1 MKTDY
6 IEFTSPGIAEL
17 KERELPALRPS
28 EVLVE
33 TVVSTVSAGTERAN
47 LSGDPN
53 ISPNRNDIG
62 KPVHFPRSLGYSSAG
77 IVKEVGEGV
86 KSVKVGDP
94 VAVSWGKH
102 SRYQI
107 VAEKN
112 VYLLTTLMER
122 GLTFEDAAMA
132 LIVTFPMGAI
142 RKTHFEMGES
152 AMVVGLGILGML
164 AVQLL
169 RAGGAYPLIAVDP
182 VPEKREWALQWGA
195 DYAFDPTDPD
205 FEKKVREVT
214 GPGVRVAI
222 EVTGVDRALDTTLD
236 CMARYGRVALLG
248 CTRHSEFAIDYYR
261 KVHGPGITLV
271 GAHTMARPDN
281 DSSNGWWTT
290 RDDIYAALNLTVGGR
305 IRLHEMVAETHTP
318 EECPEIYARLMTE
331 KTFPIVQFRWKD

>member
-1 MKTDY
+1 
-6 IEFTSPGIAEL
+6 
-17 KERELPALRPS
+17 
-28 EVLVE
+28 
-33 TVVSTVSAGTERAN
+33 VSTVSAGTERAN

-86 KSVKVGDP
+86 KSVKPGDP

-102 SRYQI
+102 SQYQI

-112 VYLLTTLMER
+112 VYLLTPLMER

-152 AMVVGLGILGML
+152 AMVVGLGILGMI

-169 RAGGAYPLIAVDP
+169 RAGGAYPVIAVDP
-182 VPEKREWALQWGA
+182 VPEKRALALSLGA
-195 DYAFDPTDPD
+195 DYALDP
-205 FEKKVREVT
+205 FMEGFAEKVKELTNGGAQVGIEIT
-214 GPGVRVAI
+214 GRGS
-222 EVTGVDRALDTTLD
+222 GLDMILD
-236 CMARYGRVALLG
+236 CMARFGRVALLG
-248 CTRHSEFAIDYYR
+248 CTRNSDFSIDYYR

-271 GAHTMARPDN
+271 GAHTLARPKVE
-281 DSSNGWWTT
+281 SSSGWWTE
-290 RDDIYAALNLTVGGR
+290 RDDAFALLKLLLLK
-305 IRLHEMVAETHTP
+305 RLDFARLVEEVHSPAEAT
-318 EECPEIYARLMTE
+318 EIYDRLA
-331 KTFPIVQFRWKD
+331 KHAAFPIVQFDWTRFE

>member
-1 MKTDY
+1 MKSKY
-6 IEFTSPGIAEL
+6 IAFTSPGIAEL
-17 KERELPALRPS
+17 LEKDMPALKPG

-33 TVVSTVSAGTERAN
+33 TLVSTVSAGTERAN

-53 ISPNRNDIG
+53 ISPARSTVG
-62 KPVHFPRSLGYSSAG
+62 KPATFPRTLGYSSAG

-86 KSVKVGDP
+86 KSVKPGDP

-102 SRYQI
+102 SQYQI

-112 VYLLTTLMER
+112 VYLLTPLLEK
-122 GLTFEDAAMA
+122 GLTIEDAAMA
-132 LIVTFPMGAI
+132 LIATFPMGAI

-152 AMVVGLGILGML
+152 AMVVGLGILGMI

-169 RAGGAYPLIAVDP
+169 RAGGAYPVIAVDP
-182 VPEKREWALQWGA
+182 VPEKREWALNWGA
-195 DYAFDPTDPD
+195 DYAFDPTDPE
-205 FEKKVREVT
+205 FEAKVRAVTGVGVKVAVEVT
-214 GPGVRVAI
+214 GI
-222 EVTGVDRALDTTLD
+222 DRALDTTLD

-281 DSSNGWWTT
+281 DSSSGWWTT
-290 RDDIYAALNLTVGGR
+290 RDDLYAALNLVVGGR
-305 IRLHEMVAETHTP
+305 IRLGGMVTETHDPADAP
-318 EECPEIYARLMTE
+318 EVYARLMTE
-331 KTFPIVQFRWKD
+331 KTFPVVQFRWK

>member
-1 MKTDY
+1 M
-6 IEFTSPGIAEL
+6 L
-17 KERELPALRPS
+17 KDVQLML
-28 EVLVE
+28 L
-33 TVVSTVSAGTERAN
+33 
-47 LSGDPN
+47 
-53 ISPNRNDIG
+53 
-62 KPVHFPRSLGYSSAG
+62 
-77 IVKEVGEGV
+77 
-86 KSVKVGDP
+86 

-102 SRYQI
+102 SQYQI
-107 VAEKN
+107 MAEKN
-112 VYLLTTLMER
+112 VYQLAPLMEQ
-122 GLTFEDAAMA
+122 GLTMEDAAMA
-132 LIVTFPMGAI
+132 LITTFPMGAI

-164 AVQLL
+164 AVQML
-169 RAGGAYPLIAVDP
+169 RAGGAYPVIAVDP

-205 FEKKVREVT
+205 FEQKVRGVT

-281 DSSNGWWTT
+281 DSSSGWWTT
-290 RDDIYAALNLTVGGR
+290 RDDLYAALKLTVGGR
-305 IRLHEMVAETHTP
+305 LKLKEMVAETHTP
-318 EECPEIYARLMTE
+318 EECEVFSASMA
-331 KTFPIVQFRWKD
+331 Q